1 MTAVSACPLLERNLQ
16 WPSPHMA
23 DSARSAAGL
32 FDAAAPAQAGSPRR
46 CAGSAGVALVAGVAL
61 LGTACG
67 HVLTFPGT
75 NIPATDDNRAIL
87 ETVDLYRQRLLQKN
101 IDGVLVLASP
111 RYFEDSGT
119 PRADDDYGY
128 DGLRQVLEKQLV
140 RVKSMRYD
148 IEYRKLTITG
158 NRAEV
163 EAYLNGSF
171 ELESPSGDR
180 YRRLSDY
187 HRFVLERDGERW
199 KFIAGM

>member
-1 MTAVSACPLLERNLQ
+1 
-16 WPSPHMA
+16 MA
-23 DSARSAAGL
+23 DSARSVARPFDAPASVAPRPRTGAQSSGAALFAGL
-32 FDAAAPAQAGSPRR
+32 
-46 CAGSAGVALVAGVAL
+46 AL
-61 LGTACG
+61 LATACG

-128 DGLRQVLEKQLV
+128 DGLRQVLEKQLS
-140 RVKSMRYD
+140 RVKAMRYD

-171 ELESPSGDR
+171 ELESQSGDR

-187 HRFVLERDGERW
+187 HRFVLERDGDRW
-199 KFIAGM
+199 KFISGM